1 MKTIHAIIL
10 ALFLAALFIGLAHGP
25 DLLTIIDQH

>member
-1 MKTIHAIIL
+1 MKNIHAVIL
-10 ALFLAALFIGLAHGP
+10 ALFLAALIILLAQGP